1 MNQSQHFKC
10 SYPLVLRC
18 CPGDWNE
25 KLTETQWQ
33 WDRSWIYIHW
43 WLHFT
48 LIQCHKAWPQLRS
61 TSKHVIPFIAV
72 HPWTQEKMSQWCLV
86 APAPIGTPGEPASE
100 TRSDMQ
106 PWSVAA
112 LCAPRRTMPVR
123 PWATST
129 QRSAVRVIEDMW
141 CVRTRQV
148 ATRNYVHQATNACGV
163 QCLYVSRLKEQ
174 AGQMA
179 LSVCHVIELL
189 SGKGKTAAGRRRFSG
204 ELWAGTHAYATA
216 DALCT

>member
-1 MNQSQHFKC
+1 MAC
-10 SYPLVLRC
+10 R
-18 CPGDWNE
+18 
-25 KLTETQWQ
+25 
-33 WDRSWIYIHW
+33 RSM
-43 WLHFT
+43 
-48 LIQCHKAWPQLRS
+48 C
-61 TSKHVIPFIAV
+61 
-72 HPWTQEKMSQWCLV
+72 
-86 APAPIGTPGEPASE
+86 SE
-100 TRSDMQ
+100 TNHACAAMGYQHAEICCASDRGHVM
-106 PWSVAA
+106 
-112 LCAPRRTMPVR
+112 CA
-123 PWATST
+123 
-129 QRSAVRVIEDMW
+129 D
-141 CVRTRQV
+141 V